1 MTQMLRKGKLFTAI
15 TALVETWWL
24 FAVETAGEALEVESL
39 LLVKPGRAPL
49 LMD

>member
-1 MTQMLRKGKLFTAI
+1 MTQMLQKGKLFTAI
-15 TALVETWWL
+15 AALVETWWL
-24 FAVETAGEALEVESL
+24 FAVGMAGEALEVESV